1 MSSSENASLSLS
13 PGKRRL
19 AIAIFGAIA
28 LLLALGLWLAGRPSE
43 PPLQGEVEVR
53 EVNVAAKIAGTAGAP
68 RVEEGDEVAKG
79 ELLLTI
85 EAPLVGAAQQQ
96 SEALLETAQAL
107 QSIAEEGVRP
117 EDIASLRAVAEAADA
132 QAQLARVSARRA
144 ETLYADGVIAAQRRD
159 EARAFATSTAANARA
174 ANLQYRKA
182 VEGARTQT
190 RRAADA
196 QVALAS
202 GGRQATDVLGRD
214 QQIAAP
220 IAGQVARRLVEEGEV
235 IAPAIPLFQIVDL
248 DHPWVRLSVR
258 ESRLPGLRRGSVLEG
273 DIPALGLEGVGFRVT
288 KVSALGEFAT
298 SRATRQSSG
307 YDERSFELHL
317 EPVEKVDGLRPG
329 MSVLFDPDG

>member
-1 MSSSENASLSLS
+1 MSQSESAVPLS
-13 PGKRRL
+13 PRKRRL
-19 AIAIFGAIA
+19 ALIVFGAIA

-68 RVEEGDEVAKG
+68 RVEEGDRVAKG
-79 ELLLTI
+79 DLLLVI

-96 SEALLETAQAL
+96 SEALLETAEAL

-132 QAQLARVSARRA
+132 QAELARVSARRA
-144 ETLYADGVIAAQRRD
+144 ETLYAEGVIAAQRRD

-182 VEGARTQT
+182 VQGAREQT

-196 QVALAS
+196 QVALA
-202 GGRQATDVLGRD
+202 GGGQQATDALARD
-214 QQIAAP
+214 REIAAP
-220 IAGQVARRLVEEGEV
+220 IAGQVARRLIEEGEV
-235 IAPAIPLFQIVDL
+235 VAPAIPLFQIVDL

-258 ESRLPGLRRGSVLEG
+258 ESRLPGLRSGSILDGE
-273 DIPALGLEGVGFRVT
+273 IPALGLEGVPFRVA

-317 EPVEKVDGLRPG
+317 EPVDRVEGLRPG
-329 MSVLFDPDG
+329 MSVLFDPVE